1 MRLFQPFDPEDFPG
15 RKRLMQLQQ
24 VPLRVVL
31 PNLVTLLSLCAGLTS
46 IRLAIEN
53 RLELAIAFIVIA
65 ATLDGIDGRMARFL
79 KSSSRFGAELDS
91 IADFLNFG
99 VAPPIL
105 LYVWALSE
113 MRSVG
118 WVAVLI
124 FGICV
129 SLRLARF
136 NVAIGAAD
144 KPDWHGNFFV
154 GVPAPAGALISMLPL
169 YVELVGVPHGILT
182 APLTWIYT
190 LSVGLLMVSRIP
202 TWSGKL
208 VGNRIKRDL
217 VLPLFVFGVVVV
229 SLLLSFPWLTM
240 LVLSLVY
247 IGSLPLSLASYQRR
261 RRAESAGQKPADT
274 ERDSPPPSD

>member
-1 MRLFQPFDPEDFPG
+1 
-15 RKRLMQLQQ
+15 
-24 VPLRVVL
+24 
-31 PNLVTLLSLCAGLTS
+31 
-46 IRLAIEN
+46 
-53 RLELAIAFIVIA
+53 
-65 ATLDGIDGRMARFL
+65 
-79 KSSSRFGAELDS
+79 
-91 IADFLNFG
+91 
-99 VAPPIL
+99 
-105 LYVWALSE
+105 

-118 WVAVLI
+118 CVAVLI

-154 GVPAPAGALISMLPL
+154 GVPAPAGALISLLPL
-169 YVELVGVPHGILT
+169 YVELLGVPHGILT

-261 RRAESAGQKPADT
+261 RRAEAASQKPADT
-274 ERDSPPPSD
+274 ERDAPPPTD